1 MISQGL
7 WQLVATLTE
16 FVPSIAMQ
24 QIIDFVSAYEKE
36 GGAVT
41 ERVTFFVVLLF
52 VGPIVQGLADGRNF
66 HIGRRIG
73 CRVRGSLVGS
83 IFRKMLAMDT
93 ASSTYSSGQLTNL
106 MSVDAQSVLEYSC
119 YTHFIWATSLQASL
133 VFCGTFGRGMAFLS
147 LSCVRACRRCLHS
160 HPFFTP
166 SLGIDER
173 KYFLCVNRDL
183 LLRDSGHRG
192 RWPSILRVGFGR
204 PRWCGVHGS
213 ERAAGEVDDQ
223 EDAEFPEDPHD
234 AEGRPHVC
242 RGRNDAG
249 EKKNANMRG

>member
-16 FVPSIAMQ
+16 FLPSIAMQ
-24 QIIDFVSAYEKE
+24 QIIDFVSAYGKE

-41 ERVTFFVVLLF
+41 GRITFFVVLLF

-119 YTHFIWATSLQASL
+119 YTHFIWATSLQVGL
-133 VFCGTFGRGMAFLS
+133 VCGTFARMALFCLFCLVYCACCLS
-147 LSCVRACRRCLHS
+147 LSPLI
-160 HPFFTP
+160 
-166 SLGIDER
+166 L
-173 KYFLCVNRDL
+173 
-183 LLRDSGHRG
+183 
-192 RWPSILRVGFGR
+192 WP
-204 PRWCGVHGS
+204 
-213 ERAAGEVDDQ
+213 
-223 EDAEFPEDPHD
+223 
-234 AEGRPHVC
+234 RPHF
-242 RGRNDAG
+242 
-249 EKKNANMRG
+249 

>member
-24 QIIDFVSAYEKE
+24 QIIDFVSAYGKE

-41 ERVTFFVVLLF
+41 SRVTFFVVLLF

-133 VFCGTFGRGMAFLS
+133 VFCAALSRGVMFLS
-147 LSCVRACRRCLHS
+147 LSFSLSLSYLSLPLPSLVGAVTAVYTLVS
-160 HPFFTP
+160 SFTP

-173 KYFLCVNRDL
+173 KPFSV
-183 LLRDSGHRG
+183 RG
-192 RWPSILRVGFGR
+192 MGL
-204 PRWCGVHGS
+204 GS
-213 ERAAGEVDDQ
+213 RS
-223 EDAEFPEDPHD
+223 
-234 AEGRPHVC
+234 RS
-242 RGRNDAG
+242 
-249 EKKNANMRG
+249 